1 LSVYVAKKTPDIADS
16 IFKNMRQFENDPDG
30 IASTIHYI
38 PRLKP
43 SKIIIEATGNNEMPL
58 AAAVQANH
66 VLVVIV
72 NPRQVRDFARATGV
86 LAKTDKIDARIL
98 AHFGFKIKPE
108 VKPIPNK
115 QACEMG
121 NLLTRRRQ
129 LIEILTSERNRLLQ
143 AD

>member
-1 LSVYVAKKTPDIADS
+1 
-16 IFKNMRQFENDPDG
+16 M
-30 IASTIHYI
+30 
-38 PRLKP
+38 
-43 SKIIIEATGNNEMPL
+43 
-58 AAAVQANH
+58 
-66 VLVVIV
+66 IV
-72 NPRQVRDFARATGV
+72 NHRQVRDFARVTGV

-108 VKPIPNK
+108 VKPIPNN